1 MNKTIIHGATPF
13 LTVLTAILLSL
24 LPLRVRGDGVMIN
37 EFMASNQDFLED
49 EDGNHP
55 DWIELYNS
63 DSAAYDLDGHF
74 LTDDPDNLD
83 KWMFP
88 AVSIPSGGHLLVFA
102 SEKDRRDA
110 RGELHTNFRLDG
122 DGDQLLLITPDGST
136 ILSGFFP
143 SFPPQVEDT
152 SYGVSTNSTFIELV
166 GSDASNRVLV
176 PTDDS
181 LESTW
186 MNRTF
191 NDNSWRGGRGGVG
204 FERGTG
210 YDEFISTDVE
220 TDMYQQNGGVYI
232 RIPFEVED
240 RDTVDQLRLQ
250 MRTKS

>member
-1 MNKTIIHGATPF
+1 
-13 LTVLTAILLSL
+13 
-24 LPLRVRGDGVMIN
+24 MIN
-37 EFMASNQDFLED
+37 EFMAFNQDFLED

-63 DSAAYDLDGHF
+63 DSAAYDLEGHF

-143 SFPPQVEDT
+143 SFPPQVRTRPTASRPTAPSSSWSEAMPPT
-152 SYGVSTNSTFIELV
+152 AFSYPLTTR
-166 GSDASNRVLV
+166 SN
-176 PTDDS
+176 P
-181 LESTW
+181 
-186 MNRTF
+186 
-191 NDNSWRGGRGGVG
+191 RG
-204 FERGTG
+204 
-210 YDEFISTDVE
+210 
-220 TDMYQQNGGVYI
+220 
-232 RIPFEVED
+232 
-240 RDTVDQLRLQ
+240 
-250 MRTKS
+250 